1 MNKSNQ
7 TLRSGGSG
15 RNNNQKWCVIKNKPN
30 LKQHK
35 PVLKTFFNKYMTH
48 FYALCLTFLSCFWM
62 ASCGN
67 KSFSTTSDSPSSNEV
82 KTKKT
87 SIVAKLKENAQ
98 LPIKER
104 IALYHKLKAEN
115 STVFDFGNETE
126 LTLYGYSF
134 LWENNLKDAIAIFA
148 LVISEFPN
156 SANAYDSMGEAYL
169 QAKDSIKSLQYY
181 EKSLLMNPDNFYAE
195 DVISKIKFPN
205 NKPLT
210 AREKFFKVYSKKDYL
225 EDIDQLGQRLS
236 TVHPH
241 AFKFIS
247 KDRFF
252 KNIESKKSL
261 ITEKTTYA
269 EFAWHCNAIIA
280 SIGCSHTAS
289 STMQND
295 YHEFSILPLEKS
307 FPLQVR
313 WVNKQLVVV
322 NPMNNY
328 DKVKVKDE
336 ILSINGI
343 KTANLISDIYDH
355 IAAQA
360 NIQSYKTHHFNTHFA
375 ALIPYALGLPN
386 TFEIVVKENS
396 SLIKLHTAQK
406 RATELFDPSVNRCL
420 KDLCLEI
427 LDGKIAVLTISSFNY
442 YEWNN
447 YTDFK
452 SFLDSSMQI
461 INNQKIKNIIIDV
474 RYNRGGSQYPSIYL
488 LQHLMDEPFTY
499 YLKSEFEG
507 KTDKLY
513 GEEIIYPLEN
523 RFKGKV
529 YFLIDGNGNS
539 TTGHFMSLVKTH
551 HLGTI
556 IGEELGSNHFCTA
569 GQTLC
574 RLKNTKL
581 VISVANN
588 THISTAIK
596 LPDEIGILP
605 DFYVSQSIDDYLN
618 QVDAVKNFTLKLIK
632 KI

>member
-1 MNKSNQ
+1 MS
-7 TLRSGGSG
+7 
-15 RNNNQKWCVIKNKPN
+15 
-30 LKQHK
+30 
-35 PVLKTFFNKYMTH
+35 
-48 FYALCLTFLSCFWM
+48 
-62 ASCGN
+62 SCGN
-67 KSFSTTSDSPSSNEV
+67 KSFSTNSVSQFPKEEN
-82 KTKKT
+82 TKKL
-87 SIVAKLKENAQ
+87 SIVAKLKENSQ
-98 LPIKER
+98 LPIQER
-104 IALYHKLKAEN
+104 IALYHKLKEEN
-115 STVFDFGNETE
+115 LELYDFQNETE

-134 LWENNLKDAIAIFA
+134 LWENNLIEAIAIFE
-148 LVISEFPN
+148 LIISEFPN

-169 QAKDSIKSLQYY
+169 QAKDSIKALQYY
-181 EKSLLMNPDNFYAE
+181 EKALLMNPDNFQAE
-195 DVISKIKFPN
+195 DIIQRIKFPN
-205 NKPLT
+205 LKALT
-210 AREKFFKVYSKKDYL
+210 PKEKFSTVYSKKDYISDL
-225 EDIDQLGQRLS
+225 DQLGQKLL
-236 TVHPH
+236 TVHPQ
-241 AFKFIS
+241 ALKFIT
-247 KDRFF
+247 KEQFW

-295 YHEFSILPLEKS
+295 YHEFSILPLENS

-313 WVNKQLVVV
+313 WVNKQLFVV
-322 NPMNNY
+322 NPMNNS

-343 KTANLISDIYDH
+343 ETANLISDIYEH
-355 IAAQA
+355 MAAQA
-360 NIQSYKTHHFNTHFA
+360 NIQTYKTQHFNTNFA
-375 ALIPYALGLPN
+375 ALIPYALGLPK

-396 SLIKLHTAQK
+396 GSIKLHKAK
-406 RATELFDPSVNRCL
+406 KMATELYDSSVNSCL

-427 LDGKIAVLTISSFNY
+427 LDGKTAVLTISSFNY

-447 YTDFK
+447 YPVFK
-452 SFLDSSMQI
+452 SFLDSSMKI
-461 INNQKIKNIIIDV
+461 INNKKINNLIIDV
-474 RYNRGGSQYPSIYL
+474 RFNRGGSQYPSIYL
-488 LQHLMDEPFTY
+488 LQHLMDKPFTY
-499 YLKSEFEG
+499 YSKAEFEG
-507 KTDKLY
+507 KTDKIY

-539 TTGHFMSLVKTH
+539 TTGHFMSLVKAH
-551 HLGTI
+551 NLGTI
-556 IGEELGSNHFCTA
+556 IGEQLGSNQFCTA

-588 THISTAIK
+588 THVSTATK

-618 QVDAVKNFTLKLIK
+618 KVDAVKNYTLKLIRK
-632 KI
+632 